1 MRTARFY
8 SGAAGRELVPRQVS
22 EQTED
27 RRASLGERAY
37 EHVRSEILRGR
48 LPVGSIV
55 AEGTVAE
62 ELGVSKTPVR
72 QALQSLRREGLL
84 ELGPRRQLI
93 VRGFPSEHRREVL
106 DVRIALESLS
116 VRRACETMTIEQ
128 IDYLRLLLMQQKR
141 AVDAGDEDRFIE
153 LDEEFHLQIASAAG
167 LPLVERFLSQLRGFV
182 RVMRLGTTRPPGHL
196 QEVYAEHEKIA
207 DMLEAR
213 RPARAAKALREHLEH
228 ADY

>member
-1 MRTARFY
+1 MINEPENGRT
-8 SGAAGRELVPRQVS
+8 
-22 EQTED
+22 
-27 RRASLGERAY
+27 SLGERAY
-37 EHVRSEILRGR
+37 DHVRSEILRGA
-48 LPVGSIV
+48 LPVGSVV
-55 AEGTVAE
+55 AEGAVAS
-62 ELGVSKTPVR
+62 ELGISKTPVR

-93 VRGFPSEHRREVL
+93 VRGFPAEHRREVL
-106 DVRIALESLS
+106 EVRVALESLS

-141 AVDAGDEDRFIE
+141 AVDAGDEDSFIE
-153 LDEEFHLQIASAAG
+153 LDEQFHLHIAAAAG
-167 LPLVERFLSQLRGFV
+167 LPIVERFLSQLRGFV

-207 DMLEAR
+207 DLLEAR
-213 RPARAAKALREHLEH
+213 RPARAEKALREHLEH